1 MNRESPKIAALLLAA
16 GPSSRLG
23 QAKQLVR
30 FNEECLVRRVSRLL
44 LEQDSMTVSVV
55 VGAEHERVRKEIE
68 DLPVTIVHNP
78 EWEQG
83 MGASI
88 SCGVRKI
95 TGDVDGF
102 LLMVCDQWRLQGEDI
117 AALVDAWKSDVSGIL
132 VASWH
137 EGRAM
142 VSGPPV
148 IFPFKLR
155 QELIS
160 VIRNRGAR
168 QVIDR
173 HMDIARF
180 VELENAAHDLDRPED
195 LEELLKPGSLYPS
208 S

>member
-1 MNRESPKIAALLLAA
+1 MNPDHVFAIVLAAGSASRFGDTKQLAPVDGEALVSRAVRLASTVLNDRVVLVIGNDRQRVASACAPFGGFITVNTDYRSGISTSIRAGIGAVAPVADAALLLLADQPLVGMDHLQTMIATWRRRPAA
-16 GPSSRLG
+16 
-23 QAKQLVR
+23 
-30 FNEECLVRRVSRLL
+30 
-44 LEQDSMTVSVV
+44 
-55 VGAEHERVRKEIE
+55 I
-68 DLPVTIVHNP
+68 I
-78 EWEQG
+78 
-83 MGASI
+83 ASAYA
-88 SCGVRKI
+88 G
-95 TGDVDGF
+95 T
-102 LLMVCDQWRLQGEDI
+102 
-117 AALVDAWKSDVSGIL
+117 A
-132 VASWH
+132 
-137 EGRAM
+137 
-142 VSGPPV
+142 GPPV